1 MKRTI
6 ILAAF
11 LLGLI
16 PTVEAQES
24 DEKWSRRECIEWA
37 IDFNISIEQ
46 QELTVESSE
55 IDLNT
60 SRNSRLPSLSAS
72 ASENFN
78 FGRSPNMAT
87 GVYEANQSAGTSVG
101 VSSSMT
107 LFSGFRIANQIKVG
121 ELNLRAAIENLNK
134 AKENLELTVAS
145 YYLDVLFK
153 KELLKVAEE
162 QAALTEQKVG
172 QTEVM
177 VHEGKVPESQL
188 YDIRSQLAQNQVS
201 VTNAKNN
208 LDASLLTLAQALNLP
223 SNLPDGSVFD
233 IQEPDADNLMGRNT
247 LSGFSPEDIYDLAI
261 GLKPQVKEAEYRL
274 ESSWI
279 NVKIA
284 KSSRYPS
291 ISLGMSYNSGYSHIF
306 NHDQPIDP
314 FMDQIRN
321 NQRQAIGISLNIPI
335 FNRLQTRNQIRSAV
349 ANVLSHSLELDNVKQ
364 ALYKEIQQAYQSA
377 LAAQARYLST
387 ETAYEAAQIAFEA
400 AQVRYEVGKS
410 TVYEF
415 NEAQSRLAASR
426 SEQIQAKYD
435 YVFRAKILDFYRGEP
450 IDIR

>member
-1 MKRTI
+1 MKRHI
-6 ILAAF
+6 ILSAF
-11 LLGLI
+11 LLGL
-16 PTVEAQES
+16 TSAAGAQES
-24 DEKWSRRECIEWA
+24 DGKWSLRECIEYA
-37 IDFNISIEQ
+37 IDNNISIEQ

-60 SRNSRLPSLSAS
+60 SRNSRLPGLSAS

-101 VSSSMT
+101 VSASTT
-107 LFSGFRIANQIKVG
+107 LFSGFRIANQIKAS

-134 AKENLELTVAS
+134 AKENLGLTVAS

-177 VHEGKVPESQL
+177 VREGKVPESQL
-188 YDIRSQLAQNQVS
+188 YDIRSQWAQNQVS
-201 VTNAKNN
+201 VTHAKNN

-223 SNLPDGSVFD
+223 GGSGFD
-233 IQEPDADNLMGRNT
+233 IQEPDADNLMERNT

-274 ESSWI
+274 ESSRT

-284 KSSRYPS
+284 RSSRYPS
-291 ISLGMSYNSGYSHIF
+291 VSLGMSYNSGYSHIF

-335 FNRLQTRNQIRSAV
+335 FNRLQTRNQIRSAEL
-349 ANVLSHSLELDNVKQ
+349 NVRSRSLELDNVKQ

-377 LAAQARYLST
+377 LAAQARFLST
-387 ETAYEAAQIAFEA
+387 ETAYEAARIAFEA